1 MSSAEEILRAIALAE
16 AGRIHARARRD
27 AIAKDPS
34 GRPVDLTAWRKEDRF
49 FMTWTMR
56 RLRALRRAVAWLEE
70 LEEVER

>member
-1 MSSAEEILRAIALAE
+1 MTEAEELLRRIAASE

-27 AIAKDPS
+27 AIAKDPA
-34 GRPVDLTAWRKEDRF
+34 GRPVDLTAWRKEDRV

-70 LEEVER
+70 VER